1 MVKHGD
7 IQFNYKWN
15 TIYIYIYI
23 YTSGQM
29 GMS

>member
-15 TIYIYIYI
+15 TIYIYIY
-23 YTSGQM
+23 TSGQM